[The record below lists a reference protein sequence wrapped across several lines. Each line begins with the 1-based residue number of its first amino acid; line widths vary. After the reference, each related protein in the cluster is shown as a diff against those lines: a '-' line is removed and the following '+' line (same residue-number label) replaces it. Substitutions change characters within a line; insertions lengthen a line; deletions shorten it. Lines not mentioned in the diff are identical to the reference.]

1 MSKRNITMGILILV
15 IIIGLSIAL
24 PLLLKKK
31 GGDDSENI
39 KIQQADTEGVGKD
52 TQDDEDTDDE
62 DEGKDILD
70 KKPEQLPLVKYI
82 APMTFEVGLMKLDKC
97 QFANNTNPD
106 VLYPINGLSPDYG
119 NKMPDYC
126 PCMEFIQSP

>member
-1 MSKRNITMGILILV
+1 MRKRNVIIGIGVIIAIVVGLV
-15 IIIGLSIAL
+15 IGLVL
-24 PLLLKKK
+24 GPRKKN
-31 GGDDSENI
+31 DDNA
-39 KIQQADTEGVGKD
+39 KPQAQVDTESGD
-52 TQDDEDTDDE
+52 TESGDTESEDETETDTDKE
-62 DEGKDILD
+62 PVRLI
-70 KKPEQLPLVKYI
+70 KYI
-82 APMTFEVGLMKLDKC
+82 APMNFEVGLMKLDKC